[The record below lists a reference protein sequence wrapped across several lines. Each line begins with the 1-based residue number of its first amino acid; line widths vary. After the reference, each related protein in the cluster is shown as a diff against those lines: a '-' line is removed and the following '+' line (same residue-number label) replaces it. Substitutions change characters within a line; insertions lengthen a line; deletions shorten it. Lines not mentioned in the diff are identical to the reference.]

1 MYSAPIPLSNP
12 RPIPGIAPMAPLGPG
27 VSRRNSNP
35 RAGAFSPYDTH
46 NIQTINTNGEQSIE
60 TFTLNSFMVL
70 FKCKYGA
77 NIVRNCLEIFS
88 KQ

>member
-60 TFTLNSFMVL
+60 TISLNTCGNKQLS
-70 FKCKYGA
+70 C
-77 NIVRNCLEIFS
+77 NIPMP
-88 KQ
+88 